1 MPVAHLTQRT
11 DLLLAHFLMLLILSR
26 ALPLSFSRS
35 LTHPLAICCTF
46 HLSSSL
52 SLFVA
57 SIFLL
62 KCNSVEQKAWE
73 ATKSE
78 REKGRDHSVK
88 KKQGTLS
95 VLQSVLSYE
104 SCFQGILTSLSNS
117 KMHHRLLSR
126 GHSPLGNDP
135 QSLIIRSVDKPQ
147 MSW

>member
-11 DLLLAHFLMLLILSR
+11 DLLLAPFLMLLILSR

-46 HLSSSL
+46 PL
-52 SLFVA
+52 SLFLLPA
-57 SIFLL
+57 SFW

>member
-11 DLLLAHFLMLLILSR
+11 DLLLAPFLMLLILSR

-46 HLSSSL
+46 PL
-52 SLFVA
+52 SLF
-57 SIFLL
+57 LL
-62 KCNSVEQKAWE
+62 PAYFCWNVTLWSRKPGKQPRARGRKEETIVLRRS
-73 ATKSE
+73 
-78 REKGRDHSVK
+78 RE
-88 KKQGTLS
+88 LS

>member
-1 MPVAHLTQRT
+1 M
-11 DLLLAHFLMLLILSR
+11 
-26 ALPLSFSRS
+26 
-35 LTHPLAICCTF
+35 
-46 HLSSSL
+46 
-52 SLFVA
+52 
-57 SIFLL
+57 
-62 KCNSVEQKAWE
+62 EQKAWE

-78 REKGRDHSVK
+78 REKGKDRGVK

-95 VLQSVLSYE
+95 VPQNVLSYE
-104 SCFQGILTSLSNS
+104 SCFQEMLTSFSDS